1 MDAET
6 MRAMGNLLWF
16 ILGGVRMGL
25 AWSSA
30 GLPEAFPGARVRK
43 DFTVILPFAPENK
56 YPERNNV
63 SNLAIV

>member
-1 MDAET
+1 

-30 GLPEAFPGARVRK
+30 GLPEGIPWGK
-43 DFTVILPFAPENK
+43 G
-56 YPERNNV
+56 PER
-63 SNLAIV
+63 LYGDPALCP